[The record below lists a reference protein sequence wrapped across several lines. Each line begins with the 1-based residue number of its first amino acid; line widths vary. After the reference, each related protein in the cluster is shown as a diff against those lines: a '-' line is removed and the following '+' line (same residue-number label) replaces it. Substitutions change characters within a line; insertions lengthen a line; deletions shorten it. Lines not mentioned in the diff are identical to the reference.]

1 VTQARDIFIVANS
14 ATEMGGVARWAHQ
27 MAGLFSERGHRVTV
41 VGIVPPP
48 EGQELALAADLPYDV
63 VTLHDVHPG
72 GAVWNPNRTRDR
84 LLRVQARRQESARQE
99 SIQRAADKLSA
110 LFRAARPGGMVIV
123 AQIWAMEWVVR
134 ADTAGLPVIGMS
146 HESFAASKAS
156 SRFARVQKYYADA
169 DRLVLLTTED
179 SDQWIRQ
186 GMNRAT
192 AIPNPTPVS
201 PDAEPSPRAA
211 KTVVSVG
218 RLSREKG
225 FDLLLEAW
233 AEAAPSRPDWRL
245 RIYGSGEAE
254 ASLRAYCTE
263 LGLDDSVEF
272 AGQTQDVP
280 GALRE
285 GSVFAQ
291 ASRAEGFPLTLLE
304 AMSCGLP
311 CVAFD
316 CAPGVHEIVTDE
328 EDGLLARP
336 GSTMELARKLGRL
349 MDDQAL
355 RDEMGERARK
365 SVQRFA
371 PDVVVSRWE
380 ELFGLLE
387 R

>member
-1 VTQARDIFIVANS
+1 MTHARDIFIVANS

-41 VGIVPPP
+41 IGIVPPP
-48 EGQELALAADLPYDV
+48 EGQELELPADLPYDV

-72 GAVWNPNRTRDR
+72 TALWNPNRTRDR
-84 LLRVQARRQESARQE
+84 LKVQARRQEAARQD
-99 SIQRAADKLSA
+99 SIQRAADRLSA
-110 LFRAARPGGMVIV
+110 ILRAARPGGMVIV
-123 AQIWAMEWVVR
+123 AQIWAMEWVAR

-146 HESFAASKAS
+146 HESFGASRAS

-169 DRLVLLTTED
+169 DRLVLLTAED
-179 SDQWIRQ
+179 ADRWIRQ

-192 AIPNPTPVS
+192 AIPNPTPIS
-201 PDAEPSPRAA
+201 PDAEPSPRSE
-211 KTVVSVG
+211 KVVVSVG

-233 AEAAPSRPDWRL
+233 AEAVPARPDWKL
-245 RIYGSGEAE
+245 RIFGSGEAE
-254 ASLRAYCTE
+254 DSLRAYCTE
-263 LGLDDSVEF
+263 LGLDGSVEF
-272 AGQTQDVP
+272 AGQTQDIP
-280 GALRE
+280 GALRG

-349 MDDQAL
+349 MDDQEL
-355 RDEMGERARK
+355 REEMGERARK

-371 PDVVVSRWE
+371 PDTVVSRWE
-380 ELFGLLE
+380 DLFDLLE